1 MFVVSISKTT
11 TSHVTSSLWYP
22 KLEIRSG
29 TSWQVNEVQW
39 QGAGP
44 QHRQPVARL
53 QGQGCC
59 DIWMSVRQQATPIAR
74 LRLSYWSSSHPTASL
89 FVRHTF
95 RFQFKNNNVDCRS
108 KTRQVR
114 DWNTSASFD
123 AAMIVLLSFSCPH
136 LPPTP
141 QSAHRPDSAF
151 LQFYGVW

>member
-1 MFVVSISKTT
+1 MK
-11 TSHVTSSLWYP
+11 Y
-22 KLEIRSG
+22 SG
-29 TSWQVNEVQW
+29 R
-39 QGAGP
+39 GP
-44 QHRQPVARL
+44 AQPVARL
-53 QGQGCC
+53 QGQGC
-59 DIWMSVRQQATPIAR
+59 DIWTSVRQQATPIAR

-123 AAMIVLLSFSCPH
+123 AAMIVLLSLSCPH

-141 QSAHRPDSAF
+141 QSAHRPDPAFF
-151 LQFYGVW
+151 LQVYGVW